1 MNLQIRTLE
10 DNLLAVLNK
19 SPVEMEVKRLILTNI
34 LDIIK
39 RQADTII
46 LQELQ
51 EEQTNAESPRCEQE

>member
-1 MNLQIRTLE
+1 MNKDIRLLE
-10 DNLLAVLNK
+10 DNMLAVLNE

-39 RQADTII
+39 KQADALI

-51 EEQTNAESPRCEQE
+51 EEQNDAEST